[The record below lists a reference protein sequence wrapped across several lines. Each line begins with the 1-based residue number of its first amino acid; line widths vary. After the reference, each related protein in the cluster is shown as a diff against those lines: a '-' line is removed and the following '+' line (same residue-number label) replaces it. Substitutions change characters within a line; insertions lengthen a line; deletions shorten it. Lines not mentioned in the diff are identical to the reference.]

1 MMMNKLILLCTAMVL
16 CGCHRDAWRCTAS
29 IESTAPDVLTINVMV
44 DQELPDGRLTRVAS
58 PTLMVPRG
66 ESAEVLI
73 QGPDHHV
80 QIQVAPADEGIAV
93 MATIDGQP
101 IPVVMHDDASH

>member
-1 MMMNKLILLCTAMVL
+1 MMNKLILLCTAMLL
-16 CGCHRDAWRCTAS
+16 CGCHRDPWRCTS
-29 IESTAPDVLTINVMV
+29 NIESTAPDVLTINVMV
-44 DQELPDGRLTRVAS
+44 DQELSDGRLARVAS

-73 QGPDHHV
+73 QGPDHQV
-80 QIQVAPADEGIAV
+80 QIQVAPADEGMAV

-101 IPVVMHDDASH
+101 IPVVMHDNPSH